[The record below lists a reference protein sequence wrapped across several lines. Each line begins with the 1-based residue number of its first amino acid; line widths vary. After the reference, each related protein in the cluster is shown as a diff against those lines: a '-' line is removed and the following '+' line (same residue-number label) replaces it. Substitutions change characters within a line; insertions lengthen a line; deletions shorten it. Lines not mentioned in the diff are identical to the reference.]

1 MAKKT
6 DPTKT
11 KKKKAKQKSR
21 RHGEQFQEWRTV
33 ASGTAANAWDLPGT
47 EVQRAALEDVIAEVE
62 KLLAE
67 QAVLQA
73 SKQVV
78 SQRLRILI
86 NRGGKLSTVLR
97 AVVKQRYGHGN
108 DKLVEFG
115 IKPLR
120 SRPRPTVVPPTATPP
135 EDGTPDHPAAPLSS
149 E

>member
-1 MAKKT
+1 
-6 DPTKT
+6 
-11 KKKKAKQKSR
+11 
-21 RHGEQFQEWRTV
+21 V
-33 ASGTAANAWDLPGT
+33 
-47 EVQRAALEDVIAEVE
+47 ALESVIDEVD

-67 QAVLQA
+67 QAVLRA
-73 SKQVV
+73 SKQAV

-86 NRGGKLSTVLR
+86 NQGGKLSTVLR

-120 SRPRPTVVPPTATPP
+120 SRPRPTAVPPTATLP
-135 EDGTPDHPAAPLSS
+135 EAGTPDDLATPLSS